1 MTTSNFSLELDH
13 LVVFTAVDAPEAKA
27 LEGIGLQG
35 FGGVTRH
42 GDLGSAST
50 SFFFSNL
57 VYLELLWIHD
67 EEAARR
73 NFEPLTMN
81 TIPRMHWRKSGA
93 SPINLMLRRRQPG
106 ATDPPPFPCQQLQ
119 LPNGAF
125 VAFNGEVLA
134 EPCYGLVP
142 EEMSFRG
149 FRANIQDLPHP
160 LEVKNLTGVAVSV
173 TSAGLSPIAQLLSQ
187 NGIVSF
193 ESGSS
198 PLATLTFDGGAQGKS
213 VDVRPTLPLVLYA

>member
-1 MTTSNFSLELDH
+1 MTNFKFDLELDH
-13 LVVFTAVDAPEAKA
+13 VVVFTSIDAPEAKA
-27 LEGIGLQG
+27 LEALGLQG

-81 TIPRMHWRKSGA
+81 TIPRMHWRESGA

-106 ATDPPPFPCQQLQ
+106 GTELPPFPVHWVQ
-119 LPNGAF
+119 LPNGAS
-125 VAFNGEVLA
+125 VGFNGEVLA
-134 EPCYGLVP
+134 EPCYGVVP

-160 LEVKNLTGVAVSV
+160 LGVKELTGVAVTV
-173 TSAGLSPIAQLLSQ
+173 AGNDRSPIARLLSE
-187 NGIVSF
+187 NGLVTF

-198 PLATLTFDGGAQGKS
+198 PLATLTFDGGAQGKT
-213 VDVRPTLPLVLYA
+213 VDVRPILPIVLKI

>member
-1 MTTSNFSLELDH
+1 MSDLELDH
-13 LVVFTAVDAPEAKA
+13 VVVFASVDAPEAKR
-27 LEGIGLQG
+27 LEEIGLQG

-81 TIPRMHWRKSGA
+81 TIPRMNWRTTGA

-106 ATDPPPFPCQQLQ
+106 TTDPPPFVCKQLQ

-125 VAFNGEVLA
+125 VGFNGEVA
-134 EPCYGLVP
+134 NEPCYGVVP

-149 FRANIQDLPHP
+149 FRANIPDLSHP
-160 LEVKNLTGVAVSV
+160 LGVTHLTNVTITVVAD
-173 TSAGLSPIAQLLSQ
+173 GLSSIARLLSE
-187 NGIVSF
+187 NRIVSY
-193 ESGSS
+193 EKGPA
-198 PLATLTFDGGAQGKS
+198 PLMTLTFDNGGQGNS
-213 VDVRPTLPLVLYA
+213 VDVRPTLPMVLRY

>member
-1 MTTSNFSLELDH
+1 MSKFALELDH
-13 LVVFTAVDAPEAKA
+13 VVVFTSVDAPEAKTLEA
-27 LEGIGLQG
+27 LGLQG

-81 TIPRMHWRKSGA
+81 TIPRMHWRESGA

-106 ATDPPPFPCQQLQ
+106 GTDPPPFSVHSLQ
-119 LPNGAF
+119 LPDGAF
-125 VAFNGEVLA
+125 VGFNGEVAA
-134 EPCYGLVP
+134 EPCYGVVP

-149 FRANIQDLPHP
+149 FRANIADLPHP
-160 LEVKNLTGVAVSV
+160 LGVKHLTGVVIAVQANS
-173 TSAGLSPIAQLLSQ
+173 LSPIARQLEE
-187 NGIVSF
+187 NGLVKF
-193 ESGSS
+193 ETGSE
-198 PLATLTFDGGAQGKS
+198 PLVTLIFDNSAQGKAI
-213 VDVRPTLPLVLYA
+213 DVRPTLPLALKY

>member
-1 MTTSNFSLELDH
+1 MINQEFPLELDH
-13 LVVFTAVDAPEAKA
+13 VVIFSAVDAPEAKR
-27 LEGIGLQG
+27 LEELGLQG

-57 VYLELLWIHD
+57 RYLELLWIHD

-81 TIPRMHWRKSGA
+81 TIPRMHWRESGA

-106 ATDPPPFPCQQLQ
+106 ANDPPPFPVHQLQ
-119 LPNGAF
+119 FGDTS
-125 VAFNGEVLA
+125 VGFNGESLA

-160 LEVKNLTGVAVSV
+160 LGVKHLTGVTV
-173 TSAGLSPIAQLLSQ
+173 TIASKSLSPIAQRVRE
-187 NGIVSF
+187 NGIVTF
-193 ESGSS
+193 EFGPE
-198 PLATLTFDGGAQGKS
+198 PLATLTFDNGAQGRS
-213 VDVRPTLPLVLYA
+213 IDVRPALPLILKY

>member
-1 MTTSNFSLELDH
+1 MNQEFPLELDH
-13 LVVFTAVDAPEAKA
+13 VVLFSSGDAPEARR
-27 LEGIGLQG
+27 LEEIGLQG

-50 SFFFSNL
+50 SFFFANL

-81 TIPRMHWRKSGA
+81 TIPRMRWRESGA

-106 ATDPPPFPCQQLQ
+106 GNDPPPFPVHQLQ
-119 LPNGAF
+119 FGSTS
-125 VAFNGEVLA
+125 VGFNGEVAA
-134 EPCYGLVP
+134 EPCYGVVP

-149 FRANIQDLPHP
+149 FRANIQDLPHS
-160 LEVKNLTGVAVSV
+160 LGVRHLTGVAVTITAKS
-173 TSAGLSPIAQLLSQ
+173 LSPIAQLLME
-187 NGIVSF
+187 NEIATF
-193 ESGSS
+193 EFGAE
-198 PLATLTFDGGAQGKS
+198 PLATLTFDNGVQGRS
-213 VDVRPTLPLVLYA
+213 VDVRPTLPLVLKY